1 MKKIPRKIV
10 RKIEK
15 RNRLEKQIHRFVEE
29 EIGDDVYWDTQ
40 GADIVNAEEISG
52 KEQGDDNCREWCDQT
67 MWGEDC
73 GSGSYFWETKVKGKF
88 LRMFYGF

>member
-29 EIGDDVYWDTQ
+29 EIGDDVYWENTTHINTYD
-40 GADIVNAEEISG
+40 AERAVLLICALS
-52 KEQGDDNCREWCDQT
+52 KR
-67 MWGEDC
+67 
-73 GSGSYFWETKVKGKF
+73 
-88 LRMFYGF
+88 